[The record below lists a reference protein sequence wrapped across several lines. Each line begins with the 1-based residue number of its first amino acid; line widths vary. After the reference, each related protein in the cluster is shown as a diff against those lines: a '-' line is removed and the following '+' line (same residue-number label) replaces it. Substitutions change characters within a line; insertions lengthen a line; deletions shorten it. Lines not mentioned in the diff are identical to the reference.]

1 MANIKVTD
9 EDLEWL
15 RGKAS
20 AAYELLK
27 RGVKSNL
34 KLIPSA
40 ECLYEHDL
48 GEYLRQLTIGA
59 TSSFRRLNKGGM
71 RSRKIEGS
79 ILQYM
84 LMCGDTRDVE
94 GLLDGFEAN
103 LEDGMGGLRDLL
115 DAEDDR
121 SNVEGVVFRQ
131 IRTRAAQLR
140 KEDKYGLILKAM
152 DYVRAKYTA

>member
-1 MANIKVTD
+1 MTD

-15 RGKAS
+15 RGKTS
-20 AAYELLK
+20 AAYDLLR

-34 KLIPSA
+34 KLLPSA

-71 RSRKIEGS
+71 RARKIEGF
-79 ILQYM
+79 ILQYA
-84 LMCGDTRDVE
+84 LMCGDTRNAE
-94 GLLDGFEAN
+94 GLLDGFEAD

-115 DAEDDR
+115 DDEDDR
-121 SNVEGVVFRQ
+121 STVEGVVFRQ
-131 IRTRAAQLR
+131 VRTRAAQLR
-140 KEDKYGLILKAM
+140 KEDKYGLILTAM
-152 DYVRAKYTA
+152 DYVRAKYPA